1 MTGWSYEA
9 FTIAYVLH
17 TLLHYGRLL
26 M

>member
-17 TLLHYGRLL
+17 TLLHYGRLS